1 MKKFLPV
8 ILLSL
13 LILPMVA
20 FAADP
25 SLVICN
31 VFDKIKTILASVGFG
46 LAVIFIIIGGIKY
59 MTSGGDSEKATSA
72 RGMIINALIGIAI
85 ILAAI
90 FIISLVQGFLTGVGV
105 NLNPFNS
112 PCSPA
117 V

>member
-31 VFDKIKTILASVGFG
+31 VFDKIKTIL
-46 LAVIFIIIGGIKY
+46 
-59 MTSGGDSEKATSA
+59 SEGS
-72 RGMIINALIGIAI
+72 
-85 ILAAI
+85 
-90 FIISLVQGFLTGVGV
+90 FISLVEEV
-105 NLNPFNS
+105 NYEQRKT
-112 PCSPA
+112 
-117 V
+117 VI